1 MTIEKAAVVGAG
13 NMGSGIAQKIA
24 TEGFNVILADTT
36 REQALKGMKRIETLL
51 SEGVERKIFKREQA
65 DAILSRVEVTGDL
78 KDLADVD
85 IVIEAVFEDI
95 DVKRGLFQ
103 TLGEVTRRYHSCNQH
118 EFISGRAGRRKR

>member
-51 SEGVERKIFKREQA
+51 SEGVERKIFKREQGTPFSA
-65 DAILSRVEVTGDL
+65 GSRSRVTS
-78 KDLADVD
+78 K
-85 IVIEAVFEDI
+85 
-95 DVKRGLFQ
+95 
-103 TLGEVTRRYHSCNQH
+103 TLPTST
-118 EFISGRAGRRKR
+118 S